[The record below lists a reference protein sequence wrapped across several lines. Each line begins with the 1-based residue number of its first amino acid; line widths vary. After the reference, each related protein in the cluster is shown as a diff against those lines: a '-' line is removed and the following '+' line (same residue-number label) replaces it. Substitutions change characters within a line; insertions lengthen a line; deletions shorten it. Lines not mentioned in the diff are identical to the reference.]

1 MSTPQF
7 DAKATLDHIRQKQAI
22 KRHRN
27 RQVSRLEKYRMQIV
41 ALRQVDKPASFSE
54 IQQWLR
60 EDKNLTIDRKT
71 IWNFVHKLPELQTK
85 QEVDDGQLS
94 QP

>member
-7 DAKATLDHIRQKQAI
+7 NATTVIDRIRQKQAL

-27 RQVSRLEKYRMQIV
+27 RQISRLEKYRMEIV
-41 ALRQVDKPASFSE
+41 ALRQVAKPASFSE

-71 IWNFVHKLPELQTK
+71 IWNYVQKLTELQTK
-85 QEVDDGQLS
+85 PEVDNGQLS
-94 QP
+94 